1 MFKGRSLLC
10 LLDFEAHEIEKM
22 LDVSFMMKNFVY
34 SSSVPK
40 SLEGKKVALLFE
52 KPSTR
57 TRVSSELAISM
68 LGGIPIVLNKQDI
81 QLSRGE
87 PVEDTARVLGKMVN
101 GIGAR
106 VLKHETLIKL
116 KEFSKVPIFNL
127 LSDLSHPL
135 QALADIMTIR
145 EKFGK
150 GYVKIAFVG
159 DGGDNVLLS
168 LMSAVAKLGL
178 ELHVASPKELRPR
191 EDYYKLIEEIS
202 EITGAIIEFHEDPYE
217 AVRGA
222 HVVYTDVWVS
232 MGQEEIAERKKK
244 LLGNYK
250 VTSDLMKYTARDSIF
265 MHCLPANRGEEV
277 DQDVIDGP
285 RSVVWD
291 QAENRLYTAMSVF
304 SLFI

>member
-1 MFKGRSLLC
+1 
-10 LLDFEAHEIEKM
+10 
-22 LDVSFMMKNFVY
+22 
-34 SSSVPK
+34 
-40 SLEGKKVALLFE
+40 
-52 KPSTR
+52 
-57 TRVSSELAISM
+57 
-68 LGGIPIVLNKQDI
+68 
-81 QLSRGE
+81 
-87 PVEDTARVLGKMVN
+87 
-101 GIGAR
+101 
-106 VLKHETLIKL
+106 
-116 KEFSKVPIFNL
+116 
-127 LSDLSHPL
+127 
-135 QALADIMTIR
+135 
-145 EKFGK
+145 
-150 GYVKIAFVG
+150 
-159 DGGDNVLLS
+159 
-168 LMSAVAKLGL
+168 
-178 ELHVASPKELRPR
+178 
-191 EDYYKLIEEIS
+191 YYKLIEEIS